1 MAEHDACVVWSV
13 SRHGENG
20 FAVFDP
26 SGAERARFPDAM
38 TMAGH
43 FAVAQRRIDE
53 LWQTNAGLLA
63 ALKLAWG
70 WIRLHKDRV
79 HPEDLDNL
87 RVIPDAIAKAKRSN
101 HALAED
107 V

>member
-1 MAEHDACVVWSV
+1 MAEHDEGIVWSV

-26 SGAERARFPDAM
+26 SGAERVRFSDAM

-70 WIRLHKDRV
+70 WIRLHKSRV

-87 RVIPDAIAKAKRSN
+87 RVIPDAIAKAEETAN
-101 HALAED
+101 A
-107 V
+107 